1 MLLPVSLAT
10 LTNASHSSNLGPRN
24 VSVVVGAAFVTW
36 TAPTTS
42 TRTSALTELRPN
54 QRGSSRNSI
63 TLSPPLLVTNVS
75 YRDFRFRFQNS
86 SPKSPSPGFRLAG
99 LAPTDE
105 NLFGSSRTPSTRH
118 KHPCGR
124 ALFLSSTL
132 LAQLSGVQSRLRY
145 PAAVERP
152 GARSTRVCD
161 GGALEPLRLSIL
173 RLSIRFGIVAPF
185 VLVLGVAL
193 ARGCMVA
200 ALKG

>member
-42 TRTSALTELRPN
+42 TKTSALTELRPN

-63 TLSPPLLVTNVS
+63 TLSPPLLVSNVS

-86 SPKSPSPGFRLAG
+86 SPKSPSPGFRLADRR
-99 LAPTDE
+99 LPAKIF
-105 NLFGSSRTPSTRH
+105 FGSSRTPSTQLG
-118 KHPCGR
+118 HPCGR
-124 ALFLSSTL
+124 ALFLPPTL
-132 LAQLSGVQSRLRY
+132 LAQLSGIQSRLRY

-161 GGALEPLRLSIL
+161 GGALE
-173 RLSIRFGIVAPF
+173 V
-185 VLVLGVAL
+185 
-193 ARGCMVA
+193 
-200 ALKG
+200 